1 MFNSLYGQNC
11 CAKVFDATDNWRYA
25 MPTRREE
32 ITRLLEEA
40 EYPLTAQELCDI
52 LDIKKRSIIYE
63 DIDHIARSV
72 KNQGK
77 QVIVS
82 PARCGKCQFVFKN
95 IKSSKAPTKCPKC
108 RSEWI
113 LPPSFLIRGKKS
125 K

>member
-1 MFNSLYGQNC
+1 
-11 CAKVFDATDNWRYA
+11 

-32 ITRLLEEA
+32 IAKHLEDA
-40 EYPLTAQELCDI
+40 EYPLTAQDICDMMG
-52 LDIKKRSIIYE
+52 LKKRSLIYE

-72 KNQGK
+72 RNQGK

-82 PARCGKCQFVFKN
+82 PARCGKCQFIFKK

-113 LPPSFLIRGKKS
+113 IAPGYLIREKK
-125 K
+125 

>member
-1 MFNSLYGQNC
+1 
-11 CAKVFDATDNWRYA
+11 

-32 ITRLLEEA
+32 IAILLEEA
-40 EYPLTAQELCDI
+40 EYPLTAQDICDQ
-52 LDIKKRSIIYE
+52 LGLLKRSIVYE

-72 KNQGK
+72 KRKGK

-82 PARCGKCQFVFKN
+82 PARCGKCQFMFKK

-113 LPPSFLIRGKKS
+113 IPPGFLIREKK
-125 K
+125 

>member
-1 MFNSLYGQNC
+1 
-11 CAKVFDATDNWRYA
+11 

-32 ITRLLEEA
+32 ITRLLEET
-40 EYPLTAQELCDI
+40 EYPLTAQDLCDM
-52 LDIKKRSIIYE
+52 LDFKNRSIIYE
-63 DIDHIARSV
+63 DNDHIVRSV

-95 IKSSKAPTKCPKC
+95 TKSSKAPSKCPKC

-113 LPPSFLIRGKKS
+113 IAPGFLIRDKKS

>member
-1 MFNSLYGQNC
+1 
-11 CAKVFDATDNWRYA
+11 

-32 ITRLLEEA
+32 IAQILEDA
-40 EYPLTAQELCDI
+40 EYPLTAQDICDI
-52 LDIKKRSIIYE
+52 LDIKKRSIVYE
-63 DIDHIARSV
+63 DIDHIALSV

-82 PARCGKCQFVFKN
+82 PARCGKCQYIFKKM
-95 IKSSKAPTKCPKC
+95 KSAKAPSKCPKC

-113 LPPSFLIRGKKS
+113 LPPAYLIRDKKS

>member
-1 MFNSLYGQNC
+1 ML
-11 CAKVFDATDNWRYA
+11 
-25 MPTRREE
+25 TRREK
-32 ITRLLEEA
+32 IAKLLEEA
-40 EYPLTAQELCDI
+40 EYPITAQDICDI
-52 LDIKKRSIIYE
+52 LELKKRAIVYE
-63 DIDHIARSV
+63 DVDHIARSV

-82 PARCGKCQFVFKN
+82 PARCGKCQFIFKK

-113 LPPSFLIRGKKS
+113 IAPGYLIRDKKS

>member
-1 MFNSLYGQNC
+1 
-11 CAKVFDATDNWRYA
+11 

-32 ITRLLEEA
+32 IARHLEEA
-40 EYPLTAQELCDI
+40 DYPLTAQDLCDI
-52 LDIKKRSIIYE
+52 LGLKKRSIIYE

-77 QVIVS
+77 QVIIS
-82 PARCGKCQFVFKN
+82 PARCGKCQFIFKKM
-95 IKSSKAPTKCPKC
+95 KSSKAPTKCPKC

-113 LPPSFLIRGKKS
+113 LAPSYLIRDKKS

>member
-1 MFNSLYGQNC
+1 
-11 CAKVFDATDNWRYA
+11 

-32 ITRLLEEA
+32 IAQHLEDA
-40 EYPLTAQELCDI
+40 EYPLTAQDLCDI
-52 LDIKKRSIIYE
+52 LDLKKRAIIYE

-77 QVIVS
+77 QVMVS
-82 PARCGKCQFVFKN
+82 PARCGKCQYIFKKM
-95 IKSSKAPTKCPKC
+95 KSSKAPTKCPNC

-113 LPPSFLIRGKKS
+113 IAPGYLIRDKKS

>member
-1 MFNSLYGQNC
+1 
-11 CAKVFDATDNWRYA
+11 

-32 ITRLLEEA
+32 IAILLEET
-40 EYPLTAQELCDI
+40 EYPLTAQDLCEM

-82 PARCGKCQFVFKN
+82 PARCGKCQFIFKN
-95 IKSSKAPTKCPKC
+95 TKTAKAPTKCPKC

-113 LPPSFLIRGKKS
+113 ISPSFLIRDKKS